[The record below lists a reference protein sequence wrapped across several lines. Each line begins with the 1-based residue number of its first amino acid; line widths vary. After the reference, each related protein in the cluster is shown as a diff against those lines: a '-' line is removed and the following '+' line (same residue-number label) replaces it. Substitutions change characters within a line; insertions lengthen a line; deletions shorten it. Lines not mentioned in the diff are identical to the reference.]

1 MIRSMT
7 GFAERRFDSDTLS
20 ARITIRAL
28 NHRYFD
34 WSFRGS
40 QMWGVES
47 QFRALCQKMVH
58 RGRVEV
64 FLDLSVRDPERWQI
78 RINENLLGKVLAA
91 LDRVSATSGRHFT
104 LPVESLFNIPNL
116 VEMREKELPREEV
129 RFLEQSFEKALAELV
144 RVRNRE
150 GRVLRKEIL
159 GPVKRIKRLLRH
171 LETRARRQPSVIRKK
186 LEERLMELGHQAAL
200 PEEKLLQE
208 AAYLA
213 QRFDMAEE
221 IARLKSHLAY
231 VEELCA
237 PEREE
242 PVGKKLDF
250 VAQELYRE
258 ANTINSK
265 AQDIAIIQDSLA
277 IKGEVESIRQ
287 QVQNLE

>member
-7 GFAERRFDSDTLS
+7 GFAERRFDSKTFS

-34 WSFRGS
+34 WSFRGN
-40 QMWGVES
+40 QMWRVES
-47 QFRALCQKMVH
+47 RFRTLCQKSIH

-64 FLDLSVRDPERWQI
+64 FLDLGFQDPGRWKI
-78 RINENLLGKVLAA
+78 RINESLLGKVLAA
-91 LDRVSATSGRHFT
+91 LDRIRATSGRPVS
-104 LPVESLFNIPNL
+104 LPVESLFNIPHL
-116 VEMREKELPREEV
+116 VEMREKELTREETK
-129 RFLEQSFEKALAELV
+129 FLEQSFEKVLAELV
-144 RVRNRE
+144 RARNRE
-150 GRVLRKEIL
+150 GQVLRKE
-159 GPVKRIKRLLRH
+159 VMAHARRIKRLLRH
-171 LETRARRQPSVIRKK
+171 LETRARRQPAVIREK
-186 LEERLMELGHQAAL
+186 LEERLLELGRQAAL

-213 QRFDMAEE
+213 QRFDMTEE
-221 IARLKSHLAY
+221 ISRLKSHLAY
-231 VEELCA
+231 VEELCL

-265 AQDIAIIQDSLA
+265 AQDIVIIQDSLA
-277 IKGEVESIRQ
+277 IKAEVESIRQ